1 VSYDVWTHDGS
12 RPELLGSRE
21 DKAAARR
28 LLTNTRHGAVASNG
42 SALELRD
49 SCGSAQAKA
58 LKAAIGFAWVN
69 AGNAPPTPLFVG
81 PVPTDKVR
89 PLEHVTRALVG
100 NDAAPPKLTRP
111 AGTRP
116 PTPRRQTAPAVD
128 ELAPLRHRIEQLE
141 SDLSTAVREMA
152 AAMDHATRVE
162 RERDDA
168 EMFCADALA
177 LGLAEC
183 ERLRARPATVDE
195 LQLARVATRAAREA
209 VRVTRED
216 ARLRALAER
225 VGGVE
230 ALEACVAGTER
241 LLRRL
246 A

>member
-1 VSYDVWTHDGS
+1 MSYDVWTHDG
-12 RPELLGSRE
+12 RAPELLGTAEEKS
-21 DKAAARR
+21 AARR
-28 LLTNTRHGAVASNG
+28 MLVNTRHGAIATGGVV
-42 SALELRD
+42 LELRD

-69 AGNAPPTPLFVG
+69 AGNAPPAPLFVG
-81 PVPTDKVR
+81 PVPADKVR

-111 AGTRP
+111 AAARP
-116 PTPRRQTAPAVD
+116 PMPRRQTAPAVD
-128 ELAPLRHRIEQLE
+128 ELAPLRHRIEQLTSQVAE
-141 SDLSTAVREMA
+141 L
-152 AAMDHATRVE
+152 E
-162 RERDDA
+162 RERDEA
-168 EMFCADALA
+168 RCLADEALTE
-177 LGLAEC
+177 G
-183 ERLRARPATVDE
+183 LRASQRASAAPVVVPATVLLDE
-195 LQLARVATRAAREA
+195 LQLARIATRAAREA

-225 VGGVE
+225 CGGVD